1 MSKKKDSS
9 VKKDLPDSKDSSVK
23 KDRPNSKDSSV
34 KKDRPNSSQ
43 VYFYDEIPRIAICR
57 SCTVL
62 IPEPNILFKKKKF
75 FKKKKAEQP
84 LHSFGYCTILLLEY
98 GSDEDVVNFTACE
111 NQVQL

>member
-9 VKKDLPDSKDSSVK
+9 VKKDLPNSKDFSVK

-43 VYFYDEIPRIAICR
+43 VYFYDEIPRIAACR

-62 IPEPNILFKKKKF
+62 VPVPNICFNKNKF
-75 FKKKKAEQP
+75 FKKWRSEQT

-98 GSDEDVVNFTACE
+98 DSDEDVVNFTACE
-111 NQVQL
+111 NQV